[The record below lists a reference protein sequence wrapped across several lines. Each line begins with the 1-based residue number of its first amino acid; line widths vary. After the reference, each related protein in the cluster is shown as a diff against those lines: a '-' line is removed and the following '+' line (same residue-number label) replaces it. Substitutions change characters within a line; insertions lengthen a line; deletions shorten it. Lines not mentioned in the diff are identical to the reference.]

1 MITIIIINGV
11 GDDANAMDAEE
22 DSGGDGGESESG
34 ESGESGQRSAIVSPL
49 RSSPK
54 V

>member
-1 MITIIIINGV
+1 MITIIIINDV
-11 GDDANAMDAEE
+11 GDDANAMNAEE
-22 DSGGDGGESESG
+22 DSGGDG
-34 ESGESGQRSAIVSPL
+34 GESGQRSAIVSPL